1 MASESTAANT
11 TKGPATEPA
20 TGPRPIMELREV
32 SVAYHGDISV
42 LRGLSLGIREGAI
55 TGIIGPNGAG
65 KSTVLKTLYGFLQPS
80 KGDIMLRG
88 ERVNGL
94 PPYDFINR
102 GVAYVPQN
110 RSLFNE
116 LSVEDNLRLGCWAFR
131 KDKRRIA
138 AALEIAYEYF
148 PLLKE
153 RRNEL
158 AGTMSGGQQR
168 FLELGRSLAIE
179 PSLILL
185 DEPTAMIAPRLS
197 REIYD
202 VIKTLPDAGITVVLV
217 DQNVRQCT
225 MASDYMY
232 VLDLGRVRAEGT
244 RADFGDDTQLRDMIA
259 EWLDYQI
266 D

>member
-1 MASESTAANT
+1 MLMTGESTTMDT
-11 TKGPATEPA
+11 TTELATA
-20 TGPRPIMELREV
+20 PRPIMELREV

-42 LRGLSLGIREGAI
+42 LRGLSLHIREGAI

-131 KDKRRIA
+131 KDKRRMA
-138 AALEIAYEYF
+138 KALEIAYEHF

-153 RRNEL
+153 RRNEP
-158 AGTMSGGQQR
+158 AGSMSGGQQR

-202 VIKTLPDAGITVVLV
+202 VIQALPEAGITVVLV
-217 DQNVRQCT
+217 DQNVRQC
-225 MASDYMY
+225 AAVSDYMY
-232 VLDLGRVRAEGT
+232 VLDLGRVRAEGD
-244 RADFGDDTQLRDMIA
+244 RADFGDDTQLRDMIS